1 MISSTDVLLKEDLAA
16 LFWFTM
22 IKFKKK
28 KEKENGILILQ
39 VLNLVC
45 NVSNKSEIVIVMCH
59 EKT

>member
-1 MISSTDVLLKEDLAA
+1 MISSTDVLLKEDLGA

-22 IKFKKK
+22 IKFK